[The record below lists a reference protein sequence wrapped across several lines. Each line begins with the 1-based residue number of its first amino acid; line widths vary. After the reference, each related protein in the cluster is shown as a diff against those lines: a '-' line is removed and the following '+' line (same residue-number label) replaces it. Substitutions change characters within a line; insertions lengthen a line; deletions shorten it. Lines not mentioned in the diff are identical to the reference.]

1 METEHW
7 IQYFTDVNTYGSE
20 IPYYYNKETH
30 STQWEEP
37 EEMTYYYYARHESKS
52 EEDQE
57 KLLPDDLLA
66 KDMDSVLEYIGVDSI
81 SHLQCN
87 SIRRLHIY
95 HQGMFIRL
103 FSFQRQ

>member
-7 IQYFTDVNTYGSE
+7 IQYFTDVNAYGSA

-37 EEMTYYYYARHESKS
+37 EEVTYYYYARHESKS

-57 KLLPDDLLA
+57 KLLPDDLLT